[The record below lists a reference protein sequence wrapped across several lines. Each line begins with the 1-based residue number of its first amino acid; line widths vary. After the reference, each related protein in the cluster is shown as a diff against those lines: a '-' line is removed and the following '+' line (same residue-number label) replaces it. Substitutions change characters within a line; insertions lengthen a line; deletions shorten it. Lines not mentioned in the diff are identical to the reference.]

1 MIRLQPN
8 SILAPGSKARGLLGA
23 SLLLVAMPGAP
34 SSVLVTTSFLLLVE
48 PSGVS
53 LNAHELVR
61 EPVRTVS
68 QIPSLCEPA
77 LLAKVWHTRGP
88 PAITL
93 TLTHF
98 QKQKAWDMHAVF
110 LCQSVWTWDTQD
122 TNYPHGLT
130 NLQELHEK
138 LTEALLACEGHHDT
152 DHWAAHT
159 GRLRG
164 SLLTRS
170 SKNCK
175 HV

>member
-77 LLAKVWHTRGP
+77 LLAKV
-88 PAITL
+88 
-93 TLTHF
+93 
-98 QKQKAWDMHAVF
+98 
-110 LCQSVWTWDTQD
+110 
-122 TNYPHGLT
+122 
-130 NLQELHEK
+130 
-138 LTEALLACEGHHDT
+138 
-152 DHWAAHT
+152 
-159 GRLRG
+159 
-164 SLLTRS
+164 
-170 SKNCK
+170 
-175 HV
+175 